1 MEKTLCIIQAR
12 MGSSRLP
19 GKVLMKINGKSI
31 LSYVFGAAKKTKN
44 IDFVKIAIPYTD
56 KDMELLSNSFEYDSA
71 ETFRDS
77 DISIVDGDQSNVLQ
91 RYYRCYKNFE
101 KQNNI
106 KVGAIVRITS
116 DCPLLYFC
124 SEKVDSVIEEHFKG
138 FFDYS
143 WNRKDYLPSGFDVEV
158 IKPKL
163 LDEMYLN
170 MDNLTKEEK
179 EHVTL
184 YIRNNDTKY
193 NILNYKNSKDPLSE
207 RALKYSI
214 DTQEDFRRV
223 KAIMNSLFM
232 KGMGGSKKNDKTR
245 LFD

>member
-19 GKVLMKINGKSI
+19 GKVLMKISDWTI
-31 LSYVFGAAKKTKN
+31 LSYVFGAAKKAKS
-44 IDFVKIAIPYTD
+44 IDFVRIAVPLTL
-56 KDMELLSNSFEYDSA
+56 KDMELLKYCLEYEDIESFMH
-71 ETFRDS
+71 T
-77 DISIVDGDQSNVLQ
+77 DIEMFDGDQSNVLQ
-91 RYYRCYKNFE
+91 RYYRCYKKFE

-124 SEKVDSVIEEHFKG
+124 PEKIDSVIKAHFKG
-138 FFDYS
+138 FYDYS
-143 WNRKDYLPSGFDVEV
+143 WNRKNYLPSGFDVEV

-193 NILNYKNSKDPLSE
+193 NILNYKDKEDDKFKDNGLK
-207 RALKYSI
+207 KYSI
-214 DTQEDFRRV
+214 DTQEDFDRV
-223 KAIMNSLFM
+223 SLFIEHYI
-232 KGMGGSKKNDKTR
+232 KIRGI
-245 LFD
+245 